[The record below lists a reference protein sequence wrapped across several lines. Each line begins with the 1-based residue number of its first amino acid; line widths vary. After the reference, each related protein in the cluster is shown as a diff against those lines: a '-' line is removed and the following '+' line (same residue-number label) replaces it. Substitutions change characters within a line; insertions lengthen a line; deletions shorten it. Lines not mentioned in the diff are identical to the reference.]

1 MAKKKDLLTR
11 EEKDSCLK
19 FISGNN
25 NKLVQEQLSKL
36 LDEMQISLDEPT
48 FEDSIDST
56 RIRVTYVIAISR
68 KGGGG
73 IDVDAMRFQY
83 IKEIPVDY
91 SNIPIKI
98 IDSIN
103 DAPVAA
109 AVDDTISHNNN
120 NNNNNNSIGQDTI
133 IESYDELENSIPSLY
148 EVLGL
153 LKKIYFMP
161 EDFSNRLVVD
171 RIHNLRNMFSKDEI
185 LSFPSIDLRDKAG
198 LIPIWIAAGID

>member
-19 FISGNN
+19 FVSGNN
-25 NKLVQEQLSKL
+25 NKSVQEQVSKL
-36 LDEMQISLDEPT
+36 LDEMQISLDEPIV
-48 FEDSIDST
+48 EDSIDGS
-56 RIRVTYVIAISR
+56 RIRVTYTIALSR
-68 KGGGG
+68 KGGG
-73 IDVDAMRFQY
+73 IDEDAIRFQY

-98 IDSIN
+98 RDSTN
-103 DAPVAA
+103 GAA
-109 AVDDTISHNNN
+109 AASAVDNTLSYNNN
-120 NNNNNNSIGQDTI
+120 NYTSEDTI
-133 IESYDELENSIPSLY
+133 IESYDELENSIPTLC

-171 RIHNLRNMFSKDEI
+171 RIHKLRNMFSKDEI
-185 LSFPSIDLRDKAG
+185 LTFPSIDLSDKAG
-198 LIPIWIAAGID
+198 LIPI

>member
-120 NNNNNNSIGQDTI
+120 NNNNSIGQDTI

-198 LIPIWIAAGID
+198 LIPI

>member
-19 FISGNN
+19 FMSGNN

-48 FEDSIDST
+48 IEDSIDST

-68 KGGGG
+68 KGGR
-73 IDVDAMRFQY
+73 IDVDAIRFQY
-83 IKEIPVDY
+83 IKELPVDY
-91 SNIPIKI
+91 SNLPIKI

-120 NNNNNNSIGQDTI
+120 NNNNSIGQDTI
-133 IESYDELENSIPSLY
+133 IESYDELENSIPKLY

-171 RIHNLRNMFSKDEI
+171 RIHKLRNMFSKDEI

-198 LIPIWIAAGID
+198 LIPI